1 VIGIAIRDREFMK
14 ELALRDWDSNP
25 FLLKSQREMER
36 DLLEDLKAKG
46 INPNQIIPPEE
57 SRVLPHLPGGP
68 WDFHS
73 ALRTRRERY
82 ILAGLGGLILTVP
95 MILMVLAR
103 KTPVSLIIVS
113 VCTMLFAVATAYFSP
128 TKLPLE
134 LLSATA
140 AYTAVLVVFV
150 GGTTGSGS

>member
-1 VIGIAIRDREFMK
+1 MIGIAIRDREFMR
-14 ELALRDWDSNP
+14 ESALRDWDKNP
-25 FLLKSQREMER
+25 FHLKSQRETER

-46 INPNQIIPPEE
+46 IHPNQMVSVEE
-57 SRVLPHLPGGP
+57 ARVLPHLPGGP
-68 WDFHS
+68 WDSPS

-82 ILAGLGGLILTVP
+82 VLAILGGLILTVP

-103 KTPVSLIIVS
+103 RTPVSLITVS

-140 AYTAVLVVFV
+140 AYAAVLVVFV
-150 GGTTGSGS
+150 GGTTGSGP

>member
-1 VIGIAIRDREFMK
+1 MIGIAIRDREFMR
-14 ELALRDWDSNP
+14 ELALRDWDKNP
-25 FLLKSQREMER
+25 FYLKSQREMER

-46 INPNQIIPPEE
+46 IHPNQMVSVEE
-57 SRVLPHLPGGP
+57 ARVLPHLPGGP
-68 WDFHS
+68 WDSPS

-82 ILAGLGGLILTVP
+82 ALAILGGLILTVP
-95 MILMVLAR
+95 MILMVLTR
-103 KTPVSLIIVS
+103 KTPVSLITVS

-128 TKLPLE
+128 TMLPLE

-150 GGTTGSGS
+150 GGTTGSSS